1 MPTTLVLV
9 WQQVLL
15 SLGVLADRTARI
27 CAGTA
32 LAMILV
38 SILSAPDADPGTWG
52 WIGLLLVGASVIV
65 AIVLVVASRQPDLTP
80 ANQQHRLTAAVTFG
94 IVGLAINLSFS
105 LWSTILL
112 ALAMTLVARQA
123 MAVRPGAFP
132 WLLCATLI
140 VLTPFW
146 VWSALDA
153 WRASLLLLF
162 PLAALAYLSSGHIRD
177 AYTEPVGERLLSLRG
192 HRMAA
197 WMGMLLGG
205 LLVVTGGI
213 LFSASYPWVALGGI
227 ATAMFVAL
235 EAGVPR
241 PEDKPGRYAGA
252 ICDAAFVV
260 AALSWL
266 IGL

>member
-27 CAGTA
+27 GAGTA
-32 LAMILV
+32 LAMILT
-38 SILSAPDADPGTWG
+38 SILSAPGAGPGTWG
-52 WIGLLLVGASVIV
+52 WIRLLLVGATLIV
-65 AIVLVVASRQPDLTP
+65 AIVVLVASHETALTP
-80 ANQQHRLTAAVTFG
+80 ADRQHRLTAAVTFG
-94 IVGLAINLSFS
+94 ILGLAINLSFG

-123 MAVRPGAFP
+123 TAIRSGAIP
-132 WLLCATLI
+132 WLLCATLV
-140 VLTPFW
+140 VLSPFW
-146 VWSALDA
+146 IWSALDA
-153 WRASLLLLF
+153 WRSGLLLLF

-177 AYTEPVGERLLSLRG
+177 AYAEPAGERLLSPRG

-205 LLVVTGGI
+205 LLVVGVGI
-213 LFSASYPWVALGGI
+213 LASASYPWIALGGI
-227 ATAMFVAL
+227 TPAIFVAL

-241 PEDKPGRYAGA
+241 PEDHPGRYAGA
-252 ICDAAFVV
+252 ICDGAFVV
-260 AALSWL
+260 AARCWL
-266 IGL
+266 ISL